1 MNFFYLSLKNHWHR
15 SQNQSPQKKEQS
27 WWNLRKKLEEN
38 KQLVTKIQ
46 QNCQNKVDNASSKPG
61 INLRSK
67 SLILTLIF

>member
-1 MNFFYLSLKNHWHR
+1 MCTQTLVKDILFVESIIH
-15 SQNQSPQKKEQS
+15 SEE
-27 WWNLRKKLEEN
+27 KLEEN